1 MNRLLR
7 LLTLLLLT
15 PAVSNAA
22 TIQGILTAATDS
34 LSSFAAV
41 GVGIAL
47 VVFIWGLVQFIYASG
62 DEKAIEVGRERMV
75 WGIVALF
82 FVVSV
87 WGIVGILQTMLG
99 VGSVN
104 QANNCT
110 SPTVT
115 ADGGTVCF

>member
-1 MNRLLR
+1 MKYFPRF
-7 LLTLLLLT
+7 LLLILLVPT
-15 PAVSNAA
+15 VSHAA
-22 TIQGILTAATDS
+22 TIQGILTAATNS

-47 VVFIWGLVQFIYASG
+47 AVFIWGLVQFIYASG
-62 DEKAIEVGRERMV
+62 DEKAIEIGRERMV

-82 FVVSV
+82 FIVSV

-99 VGSVN
+99 VGAVN
-104 QANNCT
+104 SANNCT